1 MTSGVLARRA
11 GVNKET
17 IRYYER
23 EGLLPTPSRTD
34 GGYRT
39 FSDEDLKRLVF
50 IKNAQKFGFGLQ
62 EVRELLAIADGELID
77 RAEVRAIA
85 QAKIA
90 QVDEQIV
97 RLTRL
102 RHAMQ
107 NLIHRCARHTELTGC
122 PIIETLADSA
132 VDPLETDGDL
142 R

>member
-23 EGLLPTPSRTD
+23 EGLLPSPPRTD

-62 EVRELLAIADGELID
+62 EIRELLAIADGDLID
-77 RAEVRAIA
+77 RAQVRGIA
-85 QAKIA
+85 KAKAA
-90 QVDEQIV
+90 QIDDQIE

-107 NLIHRCARHTELTGC
+107 NLIHRCAHATSLTGC
-122 PIIETLADSA
+122 PIIETLADDTSTL
-132 VDPLETDGDL
+132 LETDGD
-142 R
+142 RR

>member
-17 IRYYER
+17 VRYYER
-23 EGLLPTPSRTD
+23 ERLLPSPPRTG

-62 EVRELLAIADGELID
+62 EIRELLAIADGELID
-77 RAEVRAIA
+77 RAEVRAVAKNKVA
-85 QAKIA
+85 QI
-90 QVDEQIV
+90 DEQIV
-97 RLTRL
+97 RLARL

-122 PIIETLADSA
+122 PIIDTLADGAIDSPDT
-132 VDPLETDGDL
+132 VGD